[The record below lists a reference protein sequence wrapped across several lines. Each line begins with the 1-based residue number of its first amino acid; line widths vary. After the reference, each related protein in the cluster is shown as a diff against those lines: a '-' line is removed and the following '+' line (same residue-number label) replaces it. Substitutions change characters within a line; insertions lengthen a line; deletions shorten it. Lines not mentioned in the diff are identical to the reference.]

1 MKNMHLKIG
10 FVRWA
15 IGSVL
20 LGTILLY
27 GFYGIVVHAKQGN
40 QDRFVR
46 DSIYTEECGAC
57 HLAYPPGLLTVKSWQ
72 GIMAGLEDHFGENAE
87 LDEETST
94 HIFQY
99 LEQYA
104 LAPGQQTRIGKLIRN
119 MPDNPPFRI
128 TELPA
133 FISAHEEIAERMKV
147 AKLATGFLSPCAD
160 CHRSAASSIFD
171 KELLHPGYGPKVWG
185 GPTTN

>member
-1 MKNMHLKIG
+1 MNG
-10 FVRWA
+10 A
-15 IGSVL
+15 IGYTRWIIGSAL
-20 LGTILLY
+20 LGSILLY
-27 GFYGIVVHAKQGN
+27 GLYGVAVQAKQGN
-40 QDRFVR
+40 QYRFIR
-46 DSIYTEECGAC
+46 NSTYIEECGAC
-57 HLAYPPGLLTVKSWQ
+57 HLAYPPGLLPVKSWQ

-87 LDEETST
+87 LDNESST
-94 HIFQY
+94 HILAY

-119 MPDNPPFRI
+119 IPDNPPLRI

-133 FISAHEEIAERMKV
+133 FINAHEEIAERLKV
-147 AKLATGFLSPCAD
+147 EKLETGFLSPCAD
-160 CHRSAASSIFD
+160 CHRTAASSLFD